1 MLNLENLRQGEVVKK
16 VLKRHWMA
24 FAPLFFY
31 VLLII
36 VVIIVIYW
44 VMWFSVWSNFIV
56 SILLII
62 ASMFLYIEWLN
73 NELDMYVITNKRIIG
88 IDQISFL
95 NRTISECSLADV
107 QEVNSKTK
115 WVLANVF
122 DYGSVTIQTA
132 WNASNFRMAIVPKPM
147 QSARQILNV
156 VEELKKDKW
165 NESFWK

>member
-1 MLNLENLRQGEVVKK
+1 MLNLENLRQWEVVKK

-24 FAPLFFY
+24 FLWLFFY
-31 VLLII
+31 SFMVI
-36 VVIIVIYW
+36 VIIISIYLS
-44 VMWFSVWSNFIV
+44 MWFTAWSNFIV
-56 SILLII
+56 IIFVMI
-62 ASMFLYIEWLN
+62 ASVLLYVEWLN

-95 NRTISECSLADV
+95 NRTVSECSLADV

-115 WVLANVF
+115 WVLANLF

-132 WNASNFRMAIVPKPM
+132 WNASNFHMSIVPNPLK
-147 QSARQILNV
+147 SARQILNV

-165 NESFWK
+165 NESFAK